1 MLGKASTFKRVRYSP
16 LAKEL
21 KEQSDNEKKS
31 HQKVDKTYEIDETIN
46 EDDKKLTLTNNKNQ
60 IQYMTIIKVFT
71 NIVNI
76 IKNLITFLLDQSIL
90 F

>member
-46 EDDKKLTLTNNKNQ
+46 EDDKKSTLTNKNQ
-60 IQYMTIIKVFT
+60 IQYMMIIKVFT

>member
-1 MLGKASTFKRVRYSP
+1 MLGKASTFKRVIYSP

-46 EDDKKLTLTNNKNQ
+46 EDDKKSTLTNNKNQ

>member
-1 MLGKASTFKRVRYSP
+1 MLGKASTFKRVRYSS

-46 EDDKKLTLTNNKNQ
+46 EDDKKSTLTNNKNQ